1 MCCLRCDVESSLR
14 YLQTVRCN
22 QQSLFVRMLCSTF
35 GSSKLYLDFLIE
47 LSRAFHFAAEAK
59 MMSLCQGSSRPSPKP
74 GKITPCMRLHY
85 PLHHT
90 PVAPRASSKSY
101 LSQPLRLRA
110 SFLPKHF
117 DQQDLFAIAV
127 SLEFLQRPNSDDD
140 IPAPVPA
147 AAPEPIPELVQEAA
161 PAVQD
166 TKPTPEPEPLAPE
179 PSEPAP
185 VPAQESQPNGA
196 PIETKPEEPKTD
208 NMSYADMAAKGPQ
221 QTDEQK

>member
-1 MCCLRCDVESSLR
+1 MLFARRCRDFLEVSSDDEVQPTITVCTNVVFYVRLIEALSRLPNRALARVSLR
-14 YLQTVRCN
+14 R
-22 QQSLFVRMLCSTF
+22 
-35 GSSKLYLDFLIE
+35 GSNV
-47 LSRAFHFAAEAK
+47 
-59 MMSLCQGSSRPSPKP
+59 MSSCQGSSRPSPKP
-74 GKITPCMRLHY
+74 GKITPWMRLHY

-117 DQQDLFAIAV
+117 DQQDLSAIAV
-127 SLEFLQRPNSDDD
+127 SLEFLQRPNSDSD
-140 IPAPVPA
+140 IPAPAPA
-147 AAPEPIPELVQEAA
+147 AAPKPIPEPVQEAA
-161 PAVQD
+161 PAVQE

-196 PIETKPEEPKTD
+196 PIESKPEEPKTD
-208 NMSYADMAAKGPQ
+208 DMSYADMAAKGPQ